1 MSGLHFGAISDKC
14 IFTHSDKQQGCHAVD
29 LMMMCLSICMELFLG
44 QFKKGMSYSRIL
56 SYQIAIDKKFI

>member
-1 MSGLHFGAISDKC
+1 MSGLHFGVISDKC

-44 QFKKGMSYSRIL
+44 QFKKGHVILTHFIILNSYR
-56 SYQIAIDKKFI
+56 